1 MVYNNRRKE
10 IINRI
15 KKRNKMKE
23 RQLHSR
29 YEHSPF
35 QSQSVTSYEANEE
48 KGHPLFRKDIML
60 MKTLI
65 AALLFIVV
73 AIIYKYPSPSSS
85 LDSARQVISSTME
98 TELQF
103 ALVTDWYE
111 DTFGKPLAF
120 FPSDKKEMDN
130 DGVLQVSG
138 HYILPVKGKIIED
151 YVTNGTGII
160 VQTDGDNS
168 AYAVEEGTVIF
179 AGIKEDYGNTVIIQH
194 KDKSETWYGHLE
206 VIDVKVY
213 SLISKGDKLG
223 GLNEKG
229 TLFFGMKKADDDQ
242 FVDPSQVIT
251 VE

>member
-1 MVYNNRRKE
+1 MVYNDRRKE
-10 IINRI
+10 IMNRI

-35 QSQSVTSYEANEE
+35 QSQSVTTYEANEE
-48 KGHPLFRKDIML
+48 RGHPLFRKDIML
-60 MKTLI
+60 LKTLI
-65 AALLFIVV
+65 AALLFISVS
-73 AIIYKYPSPSSS
+73 IIYRYPSSN
-85 LDSARQVISSTME
+85 LDSARQMISSAMQ

-103 ALVTDWYE
+103 AFVTDWYE

-120 FPSDKKEMDN
+120 FPSDKAKMDN
-130 DGVLQVSG
+130 ENVLQVSG
-138 HYILPVKGKIIED
+138 DYILPVKGKIIED
-151 YVTNGTGII
+151 YVTNGKGII
-160 VQTDGDNS
+160 VQTDVGGS
-168 AYAVEEGTVIF
+168 AYAVEEGTILY

-206 VIDVKVY
+206 AIDVKVY
-213 SLISKGDKLG
+213 SSISKGEKLG
-223 GLNEKG
+223 VLNDEG

>member
-1 MVYNNRRKE
+1 
-10 IINRI
+10 
-15 KKRNKMKE
+15 
-23 RQLHSR
+23 
-29 YEHSPF
+29 
-35 QSQSVTSYEANEE
+35 
-48 KGHPLFRKDIML
+48 

-65 AALLFIVV
+65 AALLFIAV
-73 AIIYKYPSPSSS
+73 AIIYRYPSSS
-85 LDSARQVISSTME
+85 FDSARQMISSTME

-120 FPSDKKEMDN
+120 FPSDKPEIDN

-138 HYILPVKGKIIED
+138 DYILPVKGKIIED

-160 VQTDGDNS
+160 VQTDADNS

-179 AGIKEDYGNTVIIQH
+179 AGLKEDYGNTVIIQH
-194 KDKSETWYGHLE
+194 KDQSETWYGNLE
-206 VIDVKVY
+206 AIDVKVY
-213 SLISKGDKLG
+213 SLISKGEKLG

>member
-1 MVYNNRRKE
+1 MYNDRRKE

-23 RQLHSR
+23 RQQHSR

-48 KGHPLFRKDIML
+48 RGHPLFRKDIML
-60 MKTLI
+60 LKTLI
-65 AALLFIVV
+65 AALLFIAV
-73 AIIYKYPSPSSS
+73 AIIYRYPSSN
-85 LDSARQVISSTME
+85 LDSTRQVISSAME

-103 ALVTDWYE
+103 AFVTDWYE

-120 FPSDKKEMDN
+120 FPSDKSEIDN

-138 HYILPVKGKIIED
+138 DYILPVKGKIIED

-160 VQTDGDNS
+160 VQTDADNS

-179 AGIKEDYGNTVIIQH
+179 AGLKEDYGNTVIIQH
-194 KDKSETWYGHLE
+194 KDQSETWYGNLE
-206 VIDVKVY
+206 AIDVKVY
-213 SLISKGDKLG
+213 SLISKGEKLG

-242 FVDPSQVIT
+242 FVDPSQVIP